1 MYICVFVCHCLC
13 EFRFCVSNKQIRLP
27 SAAAL
32 PQWVTHSCS
41 WAAQRDEQ
49 WDEDNCLCV
58 FLLFWQAL
66 KDNKAFINTCK

>member
-13 EFRFCVSNKQIRLP
+13 RFSLLRLKQTNSAA

-49 WDEDNCLCV
+49 WDGTIVSV
-58 FLLFWQAL
+58 FFRFLASLERH
-66 KDNKAFINTCK
+66 NKAFINTCK

>member
-13 EFRFCVSNKQIRLP
+13 GFRFCVSNKQIQLP

-49 WDEDNCLCV
+49 WDETIVSV
-58 FLLFWQAL
+58 FFSLFWQAL